1 MVNRASIV
9 MILLLLLPLQSWAN
23 LTASVDRNPIL
34 AGEFFNLTIRAEKN
48 VKGQQP
54 DTAPLL
60 KDFVVGP
67 TSVRSSTNIINGQV
81 NHSTMWQIEL
91 MARNPGNYTI
101 PGFKVANMQSQPL
114 NIKVVT
120 AGNAKEKDISV
131 YIETSM
137 ESAELYV
144 QQAGVYTIKLFLAN
158 DLTEGQLGS
167 PELDDANVS
176 QLGKQK
182 ENYEII
188 DGIRYLVIE
197 RNYLIQPQ
205 KSGQYTIKS
214 PYFKGRIRDN
224 YRTRAASA
232 IGQDIQ
238 LDIKPIPTSV
248 SGNWLPSELVTLN
261 EEWQPEKQEY
271 QVGEPIT
278 RTITLTALGITK
290 EQLPEITLPRI
301 NGVRSYSDQADNN
314 TIVRNGKV
322 ISQKVESFAL
332 MPQTPGTYTL
342 PEVRIPWFNIITNRT
357 EYATLPSHTLTVIG
371 DPNFSPTQSTSV
383 SVPTPL
389 VTEAEPKQLVTNP
402 APALHYWLITA
413 LGYLLW
419 LITLVIA
426 WRLKKSRPVSV
437 SNQVKPI
444 TQNNELLTL
453 REAANQNNQRAFYH
467 GLLKLCQQ
475 YTQSTDLN
483 KLAKLIDSSEFEKQI
498 QILQA
503 NLYGAEKQ
511 SVELKS
517 IIGYV
522 EKYKNKPNTNNELG
536 SLY

>member
-54 DTAPLL
+54 NTAPLL

-91 MARNPGNYTI
+91 MARNPGNYSI
-101 PGFKVANMQSQPL
+101 PGFKVANMQSKPL

-120 AGNAKEKDISV
+120 AGNVKEKDKSV
-131 YIETSM
+131 YIETNM

-167 PELDDANVS
+167 PELVDSNVS
-176 QLGKQK
+176 QLGEQK

-188 DGIRYLVIE
+188 DGIRYLV
-197 RNYLIQPQ
+197 
-205 KSGQYTIKS
+205 
-214 PYFKGRIRDN
+214 KGRIRDN

-389 VTEAEPKQLVTNP
+389 VTEAEPKQLVANP
-402 APALHYWLITA
+402 APALHYWLIAA
-413 LGYLLW
+413 LGYVLW
-419 LITLVIA
+419 MITLVIA
-426 WRLKKSRPVSV
+426 WRLKKSRPASV
-437 SNQVKPI
+437 PNQVKPI
-444 TQNNELLTL
+444 TPNKELLTL
-453 REAANQNNQRAFYH
+453 KEAANQNNQRAFYH

-483 KLAKLIDSSEFEKQI
+483 TLTKLIDSSEFENQI

-511 SVELKS
+511 PVELKS

-522 EKYKNKPNTNNELG
+522 EKYNNKPNKNNELG
-536 SLY
+536 CLY